1 MNKTQKEF
9 EEITLKVNSFL
20 NEQLSNLPS
29 TKNLLNPKF
38 IFSRNPFTY
47 LEETTSPFIEYK
59 ENFDKK
65 AKVLLSD
72 EKSYAKYVVILS
84 ISELNKKQNIIDI
97 INILVIIIY
106 LILLLIGFLVF
117 TNLKIYYL
125 LNSALI
131 FAILVINI
139 SMFCTY
145 GSLKHKFQ
153 IIQIFLED

>member
-1 MNKTQKEF
+1 MNKTKKEF

-38 IFSRNPFTY
+38 IFSRNPFAC
-47 LEETTSPFIEYK
+47 LEETTNPFMEYK
-59 ENFDKK
+59 GEFDEK

-72 EKSYAKYVVILS
+72 EKSYAKYVVISS
-84 ISELNKKQNIIDI
+84 ISELNKRQNIINV

-106 LILLLIGFLVF
+106 LILLLISFLVL
-117 TNLKIYYL
+117 TNFKIYYL

-131 FAILVINI
+131 FAILVVNV